1 MRKYGA
7 FWLLAV
13 ICLLLGACAEKPE
26 EPDAAP
32 LAAGAYTA
40 VWSGVDGGMEFF
52 VDGCISGEAAYVF
65 GTRKNAD
72 AFLRLPLAG
81 GAAQQLPEC

>member
-13 ICLLLGACAEKPE
+13 ICLLLAACGEKPK

-40 VWSGVDGGMEFF
+40 ASLGRRPTYSALVKMR
-52 VDGCISGEAAYVF
+52 
-65 GTRKNAD
+65 TR
-72 AFLRLPLAG
+72 F
-81 GAAQQLPEC
+81 